1 MLDKERKDWYNK
13 QIDDQQSSDQSI
25 DTKQQKKFD
34 MFDEDS
40 QSDEGETKLT
50 NTLEK

>member
-1 MLDKERKDWYNK
+1 MLDKERNDWYNK

-25 DTKQQKKFD
+25 ENKIQKKFD

-40 QSDEGETKLT
+40 LSDEGETNLT
-50 NTLEK
+50 NALEK